1 MGLQDN
7 EGHFIVNN
15 LDPIAEKMLQ
25 NVGENIYQ
33 VTQNGR
39 ILENRSST
47 KKSSLEVENV
57 NELKCFVDEMLGE
70 RKLSTGSTDGNP
82 NLLRL
87 SSLTESKFN
96 NNADDR
102 FDSIDVNVNDQ
113 LQTLMSDLNV
123 REDSEHNSFKDD
135 LLSMIDGGQG
145 EIV

>member
-39 ILENRSST
+39 ILENRSTT

-113 LQTLMSDLNV
+113 LQSLMSDLNV
-123 REDSEHNSFKDD
+123 RDDSGHNSFKDD